1 MACTCVHVY
10 MCMRAHVYMC
20 TCEHALHTCVHASA
34 NACVRACIRVR
45 ANACV
50 RTCEC
55 MRANMHTCTC
65 ECMCTCVHAHARA
78 CIAYMRET
86 TTDIHTETHRY
97 TLIHTYTVLVFVNTP
112 THDAAQKLRRARRHG
127 TAQGCLQGIL
137 AKITTLEKA
146 TARASRRLPECSQMI
161 SALSPGPGRQVASD
175 LGESWESQESREP
188 WSLRILGSLGV
199 SGATCLYEAVRHL
212 WP

>member
-10 MCMRAHVYMC
+10 MRMRAHVYMC
-20 TCEHALHTCVHASA
+20 TCEHALHTCVHANA

-65 ECMCTCVHAHARA
+65 ECMCTCAHAHARA

-97 TLIHTYTVLVFVNTP
+97 TLIHTYTVFFFVNTP

-127 TAQGCLQGIL
+127 TAQGCLQGLL
-137 AKITTLEKA
+137 AKIATLEKA
-146 TARASRRLPECSQMI
+146 TARASR
-161 SALSPGPGRQVASD
+161 
-175 LGESWESQESREP
+175 
-188 WSLRILGSLGV
+188 
-199 SGATCLYEAVRHL
+199 
-212 WP
+212 

>member
-20 TCEHALHTCVHASA
+20 TCEHALHTCVHANA

-65 ECMCTCVHAHARA
+65 ECMCTRVHAHARA

-86 TTDIHTETHRY
+86 TTDIRTETHRY
-97 TLIHTYTVLVFVNTP
+97 TLIHTYTVLFFCPHTNTRRSSE
-112 THDAAQKLRRARRHG
+112 AQKGSQARHG
-127 TAQGCLQGIL
+127 TGMPPRHPSKDHDARKGDSAGI
-137 AKITTLEKA
+137 KA
-146 TARASRRLPECSQMI
+146 TAGVFPNDKRTVSRA
-161 SALSPGPGRQVASD
+161 GPAG
-175 LGESWESQESREP
+175 GK
-188 WSLRILGSLGV
+188 
-199 SGATCLYEAVRHL
+199 
-212 WP
+212 